1 MFSYDCTWVQV
12 NDSRGTFLALTPV
25 LDLLSGCEIQILRTF
40 KEKEMNKNG
49 KGWML
54 ITLGA
59 AVLLGLGCAGP
70 KIQNTAVPNAPED
83 TKVAKAVDTPTPQ
96 SAPVVQKYTVKAGDT
111 LWAISNQTGIYSDSF
126 QWPEIFKTDR
136 DQIQD
141 PDQITPGQV
150 LTITKD
156 LTEQQVAQVR
166 KLASE
171 TPTFVSHVDPRS
183 PLPIDY
189 F

>member
-1 MFSYDCTWVQV
+1 MKQ
-12 NDSRGTFLALTPV
+12 
-25 LDLLSGCEIQILRTF
+25 SG
-40 KEKEMNKNG
+40 NVAV
-49 KGWML
+49 L

-59 AVLLGLGCAGP
+59 AVLFAMGCAGP
-70 KIQNTAVPNAPED
+70 KIQNTAVPNAPLD
-83 TKVAKAVDTPTPQ
+83 TQVAAVAATPTVQP
-96 SAPVVQKYTVKAGDT
+96 APVEQKYTVKTGDT

-150 LTITKD
+150 LTITQGLSD
-156 LTEQQVAQVR
+156 QQVTQVR

-171 TPTFVSHVDPRS
+171 TPKFVSHVDARS

>member
-1 MFSYDCTWVQV
+1 MGNSNSTW
-12 NDSRGTFLALTPV
+12 
-25 LDLLSGCEIQILRTF
+25 LR
-40 KEKEMNKNG
+40 EKEMKKSG
-49 KGWML
+49 KSGVF

-59 AVLLGLGCAGP
+59 AVLLVCGCASP

-83 TKVAKAVDTPTPQ
+83 TQVAKAMDTPTVQPT
-96 SAPVVQKYTVKAGDT
+96 PVVQKYTVKSGDT
-111 LWAISNQTGIYSDSF
+111 LWAISNQVGIYSDSF

-141 PDQITPGQV
+141 PDEITPGQV
-150 LTITKD
+150 LTITQG
-156 LTEQQVAQVR
+156 LSEQQVTQVR

-171 TPTFVSHVDPRS
+171 TPAFVSHVEPRS

>member
-1 MFSYDCTWVQV
+1 
-12 NDSRGTFLALTPV
+12 
-25 LDLLSGCEIQILRTF
+25 
-40 KEKEMNKNG
+40 MNRNG
-49 KGWML
+49 KSALL

-59 AVLLGLGCAGP
+59 AVLLACGCASP
-70 KIQNTAVPNAPED
+70 KIQNTSVPNAPAD
-83 TKVAKAVDTPTPQ
+83 NQVAAVANTPTPQ
-96 SAPVVQKYTVKAGDT
+96 PGPVTQKYTVKTGDT
-111 LWAISNQTGIYSDSF
+111 LWAISNQAGIYSDSY

-150 LTITKD
+150 LTITQGLSD
-156 LTEQQVAQVR
+156 QQVAQAR

-171 TPTFVSHVDPRS
+171 TPKFVPHVDARS

>member
-1 MFSYDCTWVQV
+1 QV
-12 NDSRGTFLALTPV
+12 V
-25 LDLLSGCEIQILRTF
+25 
-40 KEKEMNKNG
+40 
-49 KGWML
+49 
-54 ITLGA
+54 
-59 AVLLGLGCAGP
+59 
-70 KIQNTAVPNAPED
+70 
-83 TKVAKAVDTPTPQ
+83 KAVDSPQ
-96 SAPVVQKYTVKAGDT
+96 PVPVTQKYTVKTGDT
-111 LWAISNQTGIYSDSF
+111 LWAISNQEGIYSDSY

-150 LTITKD
+150 LTITQGLSD
-156 LTEQQVAQVR
+156 QQVAQAR

-171 TPTFVSHVDPRS
+171 TPKFVSHADPRT

>member
-1 MFSYDCTWVQV
+1 MKKTG
-12 NDSRGTFLALTPV
+12 NTAL
-25 LDLLSGCEIQILRTF
+25 LF
-40 KEKEMNKNG
+40 
-49 KGWML
+49 
-54 ITLGA
+54 TLGS
-59 AVLLGLGCAGP
+59 AVLLACGCASP
-70 KIQNTAVPNAPED
+70 KIQNTGVPNGPADTQVAAAIKPAPQ
-83 TKVAKAVDTPTPQ
+83 PT
-96 SAPVVQKYTVKAGDT
+96 PVVQKYTVKAGDT
-111 LWAISNQTGIYSDSF
+111 LWAISKQTGIYSDSF

-150 LTITKD
+150 LTITQG
-156 LTEQQVAQVR
+156 LTEKQVAQVR

>member
-1 MFSYDCTWVQV
+1 MKKNEKT
-12 NDSRGTFLALTPV
+12 AL
-25 LDLLSGCEIQILRTF
+25 
-40 KEKEMNKNG
+40 
-49 KGWML
+49 L

-59 AVLLGLGCAGP
+59 AVVLACGCASP
-70 KIQNTAVPNAPED
+70 KIQNTAVPNSPAD
-83 TKVAKAVDTPTPQ
+83 NQVVAAVSTPTVQPT
-96 SAPVVQKYTVKAGDT
+96 PVIQKYTVKTGDT

-126 QWPEIFKTDR
+126 QWPVIFKTDR

-150 LTITKD
+150 LTITQGLSD
-156 LTEQQVAQVR
+156 QQVAQAR

-171 TPTFVSHVDPRS
+171 TPKFVSHVDPRS